1 MLLLYG
7 TNMKFVAS
15 LCHPIRP
22 GERHG
27 RHLALMAVLLGSMS
41 IITAA
46 PVHAQSTSNQ
56 DATGQ
61 TPTVVVIDD
70 QMTAQDGEGTLS
82 MQPDHLLQDE
92 AWRRRHCVRVS
103 EDSEGRRLF
112 RCRGRFYWRDMRT
125 RVQRCVDE
133 EVDRLG
139 GSPSRLAWRTID
151 LKCREIG
158 GPSVIPPGEG

>member
-15 LCHPIRP
+15 LCHPINP
-22 GERHG
+22 GERHR
-27 RHLALMAVLLGSMS
+27 RHLALMAVLLGSMP
-41 IITAA
+41 IIATA
-46 PVHAQSTSNQ
+46 PVRAQSASTQAAN
-56 DATGQ
+56 GQ
-61 TPTVVVIDD
+61 TPAVVAIDG
-70 QMTAQDGEGTLS
+70 QMTAQDGEGTPS
-82 MQPDHLLQDE
+82 VETDHLLQDE
-92 AWRRRHCVRVS
+92 TWRRRHCVRVS
-103 EDSEGRRLF
+103 QDSEGRRLF